1 MSRRLGSG
9 VCFPTMCAT
18 GSIRRTDEIRQEQIF
33 DPKDA
38 SNCFERSDR
47 RQWQCHAMPMKT
59 LIHCQFL
66 GNE

>member
-18 GSIRRTDEIRQEQIF
+18 GSIRRTDEIRQEQRF

-38 SNCFERSDR
+38 SIVTVGNGN
-47 RQWQCHAMPMKT
+47 AMPC
-59 LIHCQFL
+59 L
-66 GNE
+66 

>member
-1 MSRRLGSG
+1 MSRRLGFG

-18 GSIRRTDEIRQEQIF
+18 GSIRRTDEIRQEQRF

-47 RQWQCHAMPMKT
+47 MQWQCHAMPMKT

-66 GNE
+66 GSE

>member
-18 GSIRRTDEIRQEQIF
+18 GSIRRTDEIRQEQRF

-47 RQWQCHAMPMKT
+47 RQWQCHAYEDINSLP
-59 LIHCQFL
+59 IPW
-66 GNE
+66 E

>member
-1 MSRRLGSG
+1 MSRRLGSE

-18 GSIRRTDEIRQEQIF
+18 GSIRRTDEIRQEQRF

-47 RQWQCHAMPMKT
+47 MQWQCHAMPMKT

>member
-18 GSIRRTDEIRQEQIF
+18 GSIRRTDEIRQEQRF

-47 RQWQCHAMPMKT
+47 MQWQCHAMPMKT

-66 GNE
+66 WE